1 MQPIYR
7 FGEALID
14 EDAIAFEDG
23 ELSIPGYKLGVE
35 LRGKNLYP
43 DML

>member
-1 MQPIYR
+1 MLAR
-7 FGEALID
+7 CNRSTAS
-14 EDAIAFEDG
+14 AIAFEDG

-43 DML
+43 DMV